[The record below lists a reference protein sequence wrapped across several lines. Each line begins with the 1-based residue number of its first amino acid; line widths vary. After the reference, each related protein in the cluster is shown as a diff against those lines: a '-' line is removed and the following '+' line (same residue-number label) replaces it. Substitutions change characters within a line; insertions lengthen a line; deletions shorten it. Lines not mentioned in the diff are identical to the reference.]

1 VEAKTTTK
9 TRARIGFVLRL
20 VPLCFLAVVLWRE
33 RPWAVRVSPN
43 APWAVTLTILIN
55 LAVFLPIKAA
65 RWRLALV
72 APPPFGQVLAA
83 TVEGL
88 LANAAIGFGSGDL
101 VRAARLRPQRGQLA
115 VDYACTWA
123 ERGAEMLAFGLLVF
137 VAALTTRLGTL
148 ALGFSGLL
156 VGGYAALLTGGR
168 FLVPRLG
175 RWPRVQGALAAGL
188 AASTP
193 RRVAAMALLSLG
205 GWAVE
210 IVMLALF
217 QSAFHLPVSLATSV
231 LTLIG
236 INAAIAI
243 PTLPG
248 NFGTFEAGVV
258 MALVMCGAPRDVA
271 VSYAL
276 AYHLTHVIPVAVV
289 ATAVYLVRSRG
300 HFHSEPPAMSPE
312 GRSPPALDAMDP
324 DQGSRR

>member
-1 VEAKTTTK
+1 MEAKK
-9 TRARIGFVLRL
+9 RPLTRARVGLVLRV
-20 VPLCFLAVVLWRE
+20 VPLCLLAVILWRE

-43 APWAVTLTILIN
+43 APWAVTASILIN
-55 LAVFLPIKAA
+55 FVVFLPIKAA

-101 VRAARLRPQRGQLA
+101 VRAARLRREQGQLA

-123 ERGAEMLAFGLLVF
+123 ERGAEALAFALLIL
-137 VAALTTRLGTL
+137 VAGLTTRLGTT
-148 ALGFSGLL
+148 ALIVSGAT
-156 VGGYAALLTGGR
+156 VAGYAALLTGGR

-175 RWPRVQGALAAGL
+175 RWPRVQRALAAGL

-193 RRVAAMALLSLG
+193 RRVAAMAALSVV
-205 GWAVE
+205 GWGSE
-210 IVMLALF
+210 MVMLALF
-217 QSAFHLPVSLATSV
+217 QSAFHLPVSYTTAL

-248 NFGTFEAGVV
+248 NFGTFEAGAV
-258 MALVMCGAPRDVA
+258 MALVSCGAARDVA

-300 HFHSEPPAMSPE
+300 AVPTVPIEPAD
-312 GRSPPALDAMDP
+312 G
-324 DQGSRR
+324 QGTRR

>member
-1 VEAKTTTK
+1 MKAKMPAK
-9 TRARIGFVLRL
+9 TRARVVVVLRL
-20 VPLCFLAVVLWRE
+20 LPLCLLAGVLWRE
-33 RPWAVRVSPN
+33 KPWAVRVSPN
-43 APWAVTLTILIN
+43 APWAVTATILIN

-72 APPPFGQVLAA
+72 APPPFRQVLAA

-88 LANAAIGFGSGDL
+88 LANAAIGFGSGDF
-101 VRAARLRPQRGQLA
+101 VRAARLRREQGQLA

-123 ERGAEMLAFGLLVF
+123 ERGAEALAFAVLIF
-137 VAALTTRLGTL
+137 VAALTTKLGTV
-148 ALGFSGLL
+148 ALGFSALA
-156 VGGYAALLTGGR
+156 VTAYAALLAGGR

-175 RWPRVQGALAAGL
+175 RWPRVQHALAAGI

-193 RRVAAMALLSLG
+193 RRVAAMVALSLL
-205 GWAVE
+205 GWSSE
-210 IVMLALF
+210 LVMLVLF
-217 QSAFHLPVSLATSV
+217 QGAFHLTPSFATAL

-248 NFGTFEAGVV
+248 NFGTFEAGAV

-289 ATAVYLVRSRG
+289 ATGVYLVRSSRSTG
-300 HFHSEPPAMSPE
+300 PAAP
-312 GRSPPALDAMDP
+312 G
-324 DQGSRR
+324 